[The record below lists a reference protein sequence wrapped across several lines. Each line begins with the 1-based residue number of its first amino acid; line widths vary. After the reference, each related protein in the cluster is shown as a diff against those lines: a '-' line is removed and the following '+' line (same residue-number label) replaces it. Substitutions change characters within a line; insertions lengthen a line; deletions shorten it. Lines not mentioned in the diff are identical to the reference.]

1 MWWGRPAF
9 RGKEVFGHC
18 KGFSHAKSKE
28 QICLM
33 RSRSLLSSLARRSTD
48 VQNIRQY
55 KET

>member
-1 MWWGRPAF
+1 MWRGRPAF

-18 KGFSHAKSKE
+18 KGFSHAKGKE